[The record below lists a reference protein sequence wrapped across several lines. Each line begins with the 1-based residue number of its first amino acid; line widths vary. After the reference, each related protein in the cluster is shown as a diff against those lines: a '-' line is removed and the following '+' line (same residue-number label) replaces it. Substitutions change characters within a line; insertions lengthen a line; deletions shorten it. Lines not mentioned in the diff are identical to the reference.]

1 MAEMN
6 VESSGPIGLVIRS
19 GTDLYEVEYE
29 GQILRAWRRKKVKRS
44 AGRVS
49 DSVIIGDYVRL
60 SLQPDDSAVI
70 EEVLPRKTRL
80 GRERFGKV
88 PQGMAANLDQILI
101 VMSVRMPRF
110 DSHAL
115 DRLLVLA
122 ESTGVKP
129 IIVLNKVDLLEPG
142 ENAEELLK
150 DQAQAGY
157 SRYCCCALTGEG
169 IEPIRGILKDRISA
183 VAGPSGVG
191 KSSLLN
197 AIQPG
202 LSLRTGEVSLWSRKG
217 MHTTS
222 EFRLLRLNDGGYVA
236 DTPGIK
242 TVSFPEVDLA
252 LVDECFPEMATYLN
266 QCRFQDCSHIH
277 EPGCAIRAA
286 VKEGKIPAGR
296 YDSYRRIR
304 TGA

>member
-1 MAEMN
+1 MDEMSG
-6 VESSGPIGLVIRS
+6 ESLSPVGLVIRS

-29 GQILRAWRRKKVKRS
+29 GRVLHARRRKKVKRS

-60 SLQPDDSAVI
+60 ALQPDDTAVI

-88 PQGMAANLDQILI
+88 PQGMAANLDQIII
-101 VMSVRMPRF
+101 VMSVRLPQF
-110 DSHAL
+110 DSHTL

-122 ESTGVKP
+122 ESTGVLP
-129 IIVLNKVDLLEPG
+129 IIVLNKVDLLEPV
-142 ENAEELLK
+142 ESATDLLK
-150 DQAQAGY
+150 EQEQTGY
-157 SRYCCCALTGEG
+157 SRFYCSALTGDG
-169 IEPIRGILKDRISA
+169 IEPIRGVLKDRISA

-202 LSLRTGEVSLWSRKG
+202 LSLRTGEVSLWSQKG
-217 MHTTS
+217 THTTS
-222 EFRLLRLNDGGYVA
+222 EFRLLRLDDGGYVA

-242 TVSFPEVDLA
+242 TVAFPQEDLA
-252 LVDECFPEMATYLN
+252 LVDECFPEMTDYLS

-286 VKEGKIPAGR
+286 VKEGKIPIGR
-296 YDSYRRIR
+296 YNSYRRIR